1 MSRKLL
7 ISLMGLSFALI
18 LSLSACATSVTAAA
32 KSNAIE
38 PIQGDKIPTQK
49 PDSTTQSAFTEPEPV
64 VFSDYVAP
72 QGKTM
77 SPASSSFSHAFTVLD
92 DGFVFFDN
100 MPSNTGRAVLVDD
113 GGIKIVAISIDQC
126 GPYTYGPSMHLF
138 IENDS
143 GKDLS
148 FHCENTYVNGYYQEP
163 MFETNVPNNTSAMGI
178 MTFFTTALKDF
189 GIERIDNI
197 SSAFCIL
204 DMDTSEVV
212 MWTPQ
217 FDIQVVETSNG

>member
-1 MSRKLL
+1 MRRKLL
-7 ISLMGLSFALI
+7 ISLMLLSFALI

-32 KSNAIE
+32 KSSAIE
-38 PIQGDKIPTQK
+38 SIQSDKLTAQE
-49 PDSTTQSAFTEPEPV
+49 PDSTTQDTFTEPV

-77 SPASSSFSHAFTVLD
+77 SPASSSFSPAFTVLD
-92 DGFVFFDN
+92 DGFIFLDD

-113 GGIKIVAISIDQC
+113 GGIKVVAMSIDQS
-126 GPYTYGPSMHLF
+126 GPYTYGPAMHLL

-178 MTFFTTALKDF
+178 MTFFSTALKDF

-204 DMDTSEVV
+204 DMNTSEVV

-217 FDIQVVETSNG
+217 FDVQVVETSNE

>member
-1 MSRKLL
+1 MKRKLL
-7 ISLMGLSFALI
+7 ISLMLLSFALI
-18 LSLSACATSVTAAA
+18 LSLSACASSVTAAA
-32 KSNAIE
+32 KSSAIE
-38 PIQGDKIPTQK
+38 SIQGDTLTAQK
-49 PDSTTQSAFTEPEPV
+49 PDSTTQGAFAEPV

-77 SPASSSFSHAFTVLD
+77 SPASSSFSPTFTVLD

-113 GGIKIVAISIDQC
+113 GGIKVVAISIDQF
-126 GPYTYGPSMHLF
+126 GPYTYGPSIHLL

-178 MTFFTTALKDF
+178 MTFFSTALKDF

-204 DMDTSEVV
+204 DMNTSEVV

-217 FDIQVVETSNG
+217 FDVQVVETNNE

>member
-1 MSRKLL
+1 MRRKLL
-7 ISLMGLSFALI
+7 ISIMLLSFALI
-18 LSLSACATSVTAAA
+18 LSLSACATSATAAA
-32 KSNAIE
+32 KSSAIE
-38 PIQGDKIPTQK
+38 SIQSDKRTAQE
-49 PDSTTQSAFTEPEPV
+49 PDGTMQDFFTEPV
-64 VFSDYVAP
+64 AFSDYAAP
-72 QGKTM
+72 QEETM
-77 SPASSSFSHAFTVLD
+77 PPASSSFFPAFTVLD
-92 DGFVFFDN
+92 DGFVFFDD

-113 GGIKIVAISIDQC
+113 GGIKVVAISIDQS
-126 GPYTYGPSMHLF
+126 GPYTYGPSMRLL

-143 GKDLS
+143 VKDLS

-163 MFETNVPNNTSAMGI
+163 MFETNVPNNASAMGV
-178 MTFFTTALKDF
+178 MTFFTAALKDF

-217 FDIQVVETSNG
+217 FDVNVVDAADE